1 MRTPAT
7 QPAAVFRRPDG
18 SLVVFSETG
27 ATLAEIPA
35 DTAPKRDEYRPV
47 SFCAA
52 MAVAICGLVL
62 WAAVFF
68 GHAVYVWVHH

>member
-18 SLVVFSETG
+18 SLVVLSETG

-35 DTAPKRDEYRPV
+35 DVAKKLDDDRAV

-52 MAVAICGLVL
+52 LAVAACGLVL
-62 WAAVFF
+62 WASVFF
-68 GHAVYVWVHH
+68 GHAVYVWLHH